1 MLKRTTVCA
10 LVAALPAWACV
21 ATLYAH
27 RTIEG
32 APFPFAQLPA
42 VREGMPAGEVRA
54 LLGAPLQTTDAQ
66 AASTWRYF
74 ERANPRWCDG
84 DSSRSKRPEY
94 SIEAILVFSGGVLV
108 NKSVNQ
114 SGTPASP

>member
-1 MLKRTTVCA
+1 MLKRTTLGA
-10 LVAALPAWACV
+10 LVAALSAWACV
-21 ATLYAH
+21 ATLYPH

-42 VREGMPAGEVRA
+42 VREGMTSEEVRA
-54 LLGAPLQTTDAQ
+54 LLGAPLQRTDAQ
-66 AASTWRYF
+66 EASTWRYF

-84 DSSRSKRPEY
+84 GSSGSNRPEY
-94 SIEAILVFSGGVLV
+94 SIEAILVFSGAVLA